1 MIRRLRRPLLLVLGL
16 LTIGLIA
23 AACGGDDDSTDSE
36 GGVEPPEG
44 IQMADGTE
52 AETDPEATLELT
64 SSAFSPGEELP
75 VELTCDGAGDSPP
88 LEWSGVPEGTDSLAL
103 LLVDP
108 DAPGANPF
116 LHASVLDI
124 PPDVTSAPQGGV
136 PTGGT
141 PGPNESGEGG
151 YIPPCPP
158 EGDGSHTY
166 VFSISALTA
175 PVDLADAGGAAEF
188 IQAIDGTA
196 TASAELT
203 ATYER

>member
-1 MIRRLRRPLLLVLGL
+1 
-16 LTIGLIA
+16 
-23 AACGGDDDSTDSE
+23 
-36 GGVEPPEG
+36 
-44 IQMADGTE
+44 MADGTE
-52 AETDPEATLELT
+52 AETSPDSMLELT

-88 LEWSGVPEGTDSLAL
+88 LEWSGVPEGTESLAL

-108 DAPGANPF
+108 DAPGATPF

-124 PPDVTSAPQGGV
+124 PADVTSVGQGEV

-141 PGPNESGEGG
+141 PGPNESGEDG

-175 PVDLADAGGAAEF
+175 PVDPADASSAAEF